1 MPFRTPR
8 IRIIRMIP
16 GVGLAIA
23 LGFAHPGHAQYTTDW
38 VANTYGLDA
47 LHVGNVARS
56 MWVAPEGI
64 IYTSSL
70 WDEDAGG
77 VGIYQNDATI
87 GSIGVHNEFQ
97 GSAITGNSTDLFVA
111 LAYNSSLG
119 GSGLVGRYN
128 RSSKT
133 RDLVI
138 GVSADTTES
147 KKDVITGVT
156 TSGNL
161 LYVSDYPGN
170 RVRVYSTDGTW
181 QQDISVSGPGALA
194 VDSAGNIW
202 VAQKASG
209 SILEYSPTGSLITTL
224 SISSTARPASLYY
237 DETNRQLLV
246 GDEGPD
252 MNIKIFDISN
262 VPTLAST
269 FGTLGG
275 YLDTMSG
282 TKGHVGDK
290 RFTRVHGIGKDS
302 SGNLYVLN
310 NPWGGTWDLG
320 RDGGTDIHAYDRTGA
335 LKWKLQGLNFEAVA
349 APDPASD
356 GVYFYSGNNIY
367 TGTAGGSFIANTV
380 DPFTYPSDPRINIA
394 DPARGEDFGQIA
406 YVNGHRILV
415 ANGQNPDIFYLYH
428 FAPASG
434 DIAIPVDSIPGTTFN
449 TTARIRNGFCIDS
462 KGGIWAGLDKTN
474 AIWHYPLTGFDSN
487 GKPIWGAGVSTPTP
501 STIGTLTRII
511 YLAESD
517 TMILASGITGSTDW
531 TAIGTRVEV
540 YHGWLAGN
548 TSSPNPVI
556 TISAT
561 NPKTIAAAGNYLFV
575 GYVHTVPNIDAFNLT
590 TGANTV
596 TFNNSNTSAVSVGND
611 VDSMYGI
618 RAYLRSTGEYVVTK
632 DNYNSTNVVVYRWTP
647 TP

>member
-1 MPFRTPR
+1 MSKSRSPLTLLL
-8 IRIIRMIP
+8 
-16 GVGLAIA
+16 LAAAILFVPA
-23 LGFAHPGHAQYTTDW
+23 SRAHAQYTTDW
-38 VANTYGLDA
+38 AANTFGLDA
-47 LHVGNVARS
+47 NHIGSVARS
-56 MWVAPEGI
+56 MWVAPEGV

-77 VGIYQNDATI
+77 VGIYQNGTTV

-97 GSAITGNSTDLFVA
+97 GSAITGNATDLFVA
-111 LAYNSSLG
+111 LSFNSSLG

-133 RDLVI
+133 RDIILQ
-138 GVSADTTES
+138 VSADTTEQ
-147 KKDVITGVT
+147 KADVITGLA
-156 TSGNL
+156 TSGTL
-161 LYVSDYPGN
+161 LYVSDNPGN
-170 RVRVYSTDGTW
+170 RVRVYMTDGTW
-181 QQDISVSGPGALA
+181 KLDIGVASPGALA
-194 VDSAGNIW
+194 VDSAGNLW
-202 VAQKASG
+202 VAQKAAAA
-209 SILEYSPTGSLITTL
+209 IQKFDPTGAPLTTITL
-224 SISSTARPASLYY
+224 ASTARPASLFY
-237 DETNRQLLV
+237 DAGQQKLYV

-262 VPTLAST
+262 NAPVLSST

-275 YLDTMSG
+275 YLDTTSG
-282 TKGHVGDK
+282 TKGYVGDK
-290 RFTRVHGIGKDS
+290 RFTRVHGIGRDS
-302 SGNLYVLN
+302 SGMLYVLN

-320 RDGGTDIHAYDRTGA
+320 RDGGTDIHAYDPSGQ
-335 LKWKLQGLNFEAVA
+335 LKWKLQSLNFEAVA
-349 APDPASD
+349 APDPATD
-356 GVYFYSGNNIY
+356 GVYFFSGNNVY
-367 TGTAGGSFIANTV
+367 TGTAGGSFQYNTI
-380 DPFTYPSDPRINIA
+380 DPFTYPNDPRINVA
-394 DPARGEDFGQIA
+394 DPQRGEDFGQIA

-415 ANGQNPDIFYLYH
+415 ANGQNPDIFYLHY
-428 FAPASG
+428 FTNATG
-434 DIAIPVDSIPGTTFN
+434 YIANPIGSIPGTLFN

-474 AIWHYPLTGFDSN
+474 AIWHYPLTGFDST

-501 STIGTLTRII
+501 ASIGTLTRII
-511 YLAESD
+511 YLADTD

-540 YHGWLAGN
+540 YHGWFAGN

-556 TISAT
+556 TLSSP

-590 TGANTV
+590 SGANEI
-596 TFNNSNTSAVSVGND
+596 TFINSNPDNVSVGND

-632 DNYNSTNVVVYRWTP
+632 DNYNSSNVVVYRWTP
-647 TP
+647 SN